1 MNITVNQHQFFVD
14 DRGKRIIR
22 SRDGRCCAAASIC
35 EFSMQIQS
43 GEQQY
48 ALTPEQFS
56 KTPMPDGARYEN
68 SILQVQLRY
77 APRGSAIA
85 KKLSVTAKQ
94 PLTLLYMQTEYSRFD
109 EPLRGGGEGQPV
121 FAANDC
127 FAASTLPV
135 ALTRVLD
142 GSCLSIEQSPWKTLQ
157 AGETF
162 LLHDVIFGFAE
173 GAGIEASFVAW
184 LRSQRR
190 RPEGRRIF
198 CDWGAHDEL
207 AGEAQLDEAMA
218 MRLAGLLAHGAEHG
232 MAFDSYLMDAYWF
245 EEHIPAPADKD
256 DDFIRW
262 PGPVSGAAA

>member
-162 LLHDVIFGFAE
+162 
-173 GAGIEASFVAW
+173 
-184 LRSQRR
+184 
-190 RPEGRRIF
+190 
-198 CDWGAHDEL
+198 CC
-207 AGEAQLDEAMA
+207 MT
-218 MRLAGLLAHGAEHG
+218 
-232 MAFDSYLMDAYWF
+232 
-245 EEHIPAPADKD
+245 
-256 DDFIRW
+256 
-262 PGPVSGAAA
+262 

>member
-109 EPLRGGGEGQPV
+109 EPLRGGGEGQP
-121 FAANDC
+121 
-127 FAASTLPV
+127 
-135 ALTRVLD
+135 
-142 GSCLSIEQSPWKTLQ
+142 I
-157 AGETF
+157 
-162 LLHDVIFGFAE
+162 
-173 GAGIEASFVAW
+173 
-184 LRSQRR
+184 RSQRLFR
-190 RPEGRRIF
+190 RQYAAGRAHTRAGRQLPVDRTEPMEDAAGGRDIF
-198 CDWGAHDEL
+198 
-207 AGEAQLDEAMA
+207 
-218 MRLAGLLAHGAEHG
+218 
-232 MAFDSYLMDAYWF
+232 
-245 EEHIPAPADKD
+245 
-256 DDFIRW
+256 
-262 PGPVSGAAA
+262 AA

>member
-127 FAASTLPV
+127 FAASTLPGR
-135 ALTRVLD
+135 AHTR
-142 GSCLSIEQSPWKTLQ
+142 
-157 AGETF
+157 AGRQLPVDRTEPMEDAAGGRDI

-198 CDWGAHDEL
+198 CDWGSA
-207 AGEAQLDEAMA
+207 
-218 MRLAGLLAHGAEHG
+218 
-232 MAFDSYLMDAYWF
+232 
-245 EEHIPAPADKD
+245 
-256 DDFIRW
+256 
-262 PGPVSGAAA
+262 

>member
-109 EPLRGGGEGQPV
+109 EPLRGGGEGQPYSQPTTV
-121 FAANDC
+121 SPPVRCRSRSHACWTAAAC
-127 FAASTLPV
+127 
-135 ALTRVLD
+135 
-142 GSCLSIEQSPWKTLQ
+142 
-157 AGETF
+157 
-162 LLHDVIFGFAE
+162 
-173 GAGIEASFVAW
+173 
-184 LRSQRR
+184 RSNRAH
-190 RPEGRRIF
+190 GRRCRRERHF
-198 CDWGAHDEL
+198 CC
-207 AGEAQLDEAMA
+207 MT
-218 MRLAGLLAHGAEHG
+218 
-232 MAFDSYLMDAYWF
+232 
-245 EEHIPAPADKD
+245 
-256 DDFIRW
+256 
-262 PGPVSGAAA
+262 

>member
-142 GSCLSIEQSPWKTLQ
+142 GSCLSIEQSPWKCGCAGRNVWKNRTRTSGRRLPDCGAERRS
-157 AGETF
+157 AGEQQ
-162 LLHDVIFGFAE
+162 
-173 GAGIEASFVAW
+173 
-184 LRSQRR
+184 LRN
-190 RPEGRRIF
+190 
-198 CDWGAHDEL
+198 
-207 AGEAQLDEAMA
+207 
-218 MRLAGLLAHGAEHG
+218 GAEIT
-232 MAFDSYLMDAYWF
+232 AFW
-245 EEHIPAPADKD
+245 
-256 DDFIRW
+256 
-262 PGPVSGAAA
+262 

>member
-190 RPEGRRIF
+190 RKAAVFSATGARMMSWQAKRSLMRRWL
-198 CDWGAHDEL
+198 CVW
-207 AGEAQLDEAMA
+207 
-218 MRLAGLLAHGAEHG
+218 R
-232 MAFDSYLMDAYWF
+232 AFLHTGQSTAW
-245 EEHIPAPADKD
+245 HSTAI
-256 DDFIRW
+256 
-262 PGPVSGAAA
+262 